1 MKIATISSLFI
12 GSVWSYYKA
21 SLSNSFIYDEFG
33 RVSIFHGEN
42 FVQVSLKQK
51 NNRKKLLSSLI
62 LFSSSFLLFFFTT
75 SLIFLFYLFV
85 YFV

>member
-42 FVQVSLKQK
+42 FVQVSLKQINK
-51 NNRKKLLSSLI
+51 IRK
-62 LFSSSFLLFFFTT
+62 
-75 SLIFLFYLFV
+75 
-85 YFV
+85 